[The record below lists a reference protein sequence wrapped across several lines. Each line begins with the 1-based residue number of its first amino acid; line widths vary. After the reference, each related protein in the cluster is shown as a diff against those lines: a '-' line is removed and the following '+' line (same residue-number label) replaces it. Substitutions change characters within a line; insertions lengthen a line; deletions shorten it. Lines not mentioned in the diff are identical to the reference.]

1 MASQVLKEVASAP
14 NAIELALDRTHMAYE
29 RTLMAWIRTAASLI
43 SFGFTIYKF
52 FGYLRESAPGGQTER
67 FFGVRE
73 FAFSMI
79 LFGVI
84 AALLATLQHW
94 HRTKAIRRRF
104 GYDLPHSLALMLAGL
119 ISGFGIIALLVVLFR
134 Q

>member
-1 MASQVLKEVASAP
+1 
-14 NAIELALDRTHMAYE
+14 MAYE
-29 RTLMAWIRTAASLI
+29 RTLLAWIRTAASLI

-52 FGYLRESAPGGQTER
+52 FEYLGDSPPGEQSGR

-79 LFGVI
+79 VIGVI

-94 HRTKAIRRRF
+94 HRTNQSDD
-104 GYDLPHSLALMLAGL
+104 DLDTTCLTL
-119 ISGFGIIALLVVLFR
+119 
-134 Q
+134 